1 MYMSDLMV
9 DANLFTENGSSYF
22 KRTIQSKK
30 ALIETYSIRELRREL
45 AELEFR
51 QFQMNKILEDNGI
64 FNTNNG
70 IEFSESDRLTYE
82 SYRKDVSGLITRI
95 KDRLLEVGQGIIK
108 KSRRPVKNK
117 KRRKT
122 RKFRR

>member
-1 MYMSDLMV
+1 MV

-30 ALIETYSIRELRREL
+30 ALIERYSIRELRREL

-64 FNTNNG
+64 FNPNNG
-70 IEFSESDRLTYE
+70 IEFSEADRLTYQ
-82 SYRKDVSGLITRI
+82 SYRNDVSELISMI
-95 KDRLLEVGQGIIK
+95 KERLLELGEGIDK
-108 KSRRPVKNK
+108 KSRRRVKSKKINK

-122 RKFRR
+122 RKFTR